1 MIVALDV
8 VADGDAPCV
17 TRVSVPAHESW
28 TSHFVPRTV
37 AALYLPVVRNAPL
50 PSPHSLRVFGFF
62 AAALARP
69 SSGSGASCST
79 SVRLVIPR
87 DCVTLKIPS

>member
-1 MIVALDV
+1 MRRTVTL
-8 VADGDAPCV
+8 PCV
-17 TRVSVPAHESW
+17 TRVSVPAQESC

-37 AALYLPVVRNAPL
+37 AALYLPVVRKAPL
-50 PSPHSLRVFGFF
+50 PSPHSLRVFFL

-69 SSGSGASCST
+69 CFGQRASSST